1 MTSKDVKDIL
11 KKHGARIEEQ
21 IKETN
26 FDKTNYSREYV
37 QFKEEMSPEFSRYE
51 KLCNSLGN
59 FIRLKV
65 ADKDKKKIE
74 RDLEIA
80 HLGVEAGQAL
90 TLSIM
95 AFLGVLFF
103 GLLLSISFTLLSED
117 GNFPYLFFFLNIFL
131 LLKYSPVFRA

>member
-1 MTSKDVKDIL
+1 MTSKDVRDIL

-103 GLLLSISFTLLSED
+103 GLLLSIAFTLLSED
-117 GNFPYLFFFLNIFL
+117 GNFPYLFLF
-131 LLKYSPVFRA
+131 YSRLSFEIGC